1 MMLMSW
7 HKRQVEN
14 ELAGSVKGQIT
25 LSSPDGKVE
34 VAPEQVAGSREC
46 GRIAVRTR
54 YMLWNLS
61 KGSRDQEV
69 TPHCSRRKRMD
80 EMIRRGVIK
89 QLTEFTYGLES
100 MG

>member
-1 MMLMSW
+1 MMMLMSW

-69 TPHCSRRKRMD
+69 TPHCSIQPLPFGD
-80 EMIRRGVIK
+80 ILVV
-89 QLTEFTYGLES
+89 S
-100 MG
+100 MKD